1 MKVNF
6 QLHAIHTLVPRR
18 EHTVNHRMGIS
29 VGPTVVMD
37 TAIKRENPA
46 LGSIEPK
53 SSNT

>member
-18 EHTVNHRMGIS
+18 EHIVHRMGIS

-37 TAIKRENPA
+37 MAIKRENLAP
-46 LGSIEPK
+46 GSIKPQL
-53 SSNT
+53 SNT